1 MEILEEKLRLYG
13 WRMHENM
20 ITLLADASYAVERV
34 LSFALEKR
42 ISYVGRLKK
51 RPPCKAFFKVG
62 ES

>member
-1 MEILEEKLRLYG
+1 VEILEEKLRLYG

-34 LSFALEKR
+34 LSFAREKKDKLCGK
-42 ISYVGRLKK
+42 VEK